1 MPIRPIT
8 ITGTEVL
15 HTQAA
20 PVVDFDETLQ
30 TLVQDMFETMEKA
43 PGVGL
48 AAPQIGVGL
57 SVFVYDWTDD
67 NEVQHRGVAINPELD
82 LFGSQEFDKEE
93 HIEGCLSVPGLR
105 YPLARAP
112 MVRLTALD
120 LEGKKFTIIAKHWLA
135 RIFQH
140 EFDHLQGILYVD
152 RLAEDEKSLATEDI
166 EEQNWPKNSSWMP
179 GVDYEEP

>member
-8 ITGTEVL
+8 ITGTDVL
-15 HTQAA
+15 HTKASLVA
-20 PVVDFDETLQ
+20 EFDEKLKS
-30 TLVQDMFETMEKA
+30 LIEDMFETMEKA

-67 NEVQHRGVAINPELD
+67 DDVHHRGVAVNPELE
-82 LFGSQEFDKEE
+82 LFGSQEFDKQE

-105 YPLARAP
+105 YPLARSP
-112 MVRLTALD
+112 MARLTALD
-120 LEGKKFTIIAKHWLA
+120 EDGHKFTVIAKGWLA

-140 EFDHLQGILYVD
+140 EFDHLQGTLYVD
-152 RLAEDEKSLATEDI
+152 RLAEEEATEALKNIRD
-166 EEQNWPKNSSWMP
+166 QNWPANSSWMP

>member
-15 HTQAA
+15 HTQAS
-20 PVVDFDETLQ
+20 PVTSFDEDLQ
-30 TLVQDMFETMEKA
+30 RLVDDMFETMEKA

-57 SVFVYDWTDD
+57 SVFVFDWTDD
-67 NEVQHRGVAINPELD
+67 DDVHHRGVAINPELE
-82 LFGSQEFDKEE
+82 LFGSQELDREE

-105 YPLARAP
+105 YPLTRAP

-120 LEGKKFTIIAKHWLA
+120 LEGNKFTVIAKDWLA

-140 EFDHLQGILYVD
+140 EFDHLQGVLYVD
-152 RLAEDEKSLATEDI
+152 KLAEEEAVQAANDI
-166 EEQNWPKNSSWMP
+166 KQQNWPKDSSWMP
-179 GVDYEEP
+179 GVDYKEP